1 MSLHDIKTLILSH
14 HPIIVMETIEEEQA
28 AKLVREASEQLGM
41 EMFEWTV
48 TSGLCRSGDNRPLNH
63 QSGDPVNAIQHVKD
77 LHVEGAFLFKDIGAH
92 VENPV
97 LLRTIRDLCDQ
108 FRFSRSCLVMTGSKI
123 DLPHELEHEAVSYT
137 LQLPDEEEIGQ
148 LFDHTVKSASLRQQ
162 IDLAVSDSDRQS
174 LIRSLTGMTRNQAR
188 QCLMRAI
195 FEDRRLDAADI
206 VNLQEMKAATIRDG
220 GLLEY
225 YPPQENAFQLGGFEN
240 LQSWLNRAA
249 LGFSDQAREWNLT
262 PPRGVLLTGVQG
274 CGKSLAA
281 KVIARQWQIP
291 LLKLDAGQLFDKYI
305 GQSEAN
311 FRKAAQ
317 MAESMAPCVLW
328 IDEIEKAFAS
338 GGDVSTD
345 GGTSQRLLA
354 SFLTWMQEKK
364 ESVFLVATANNLQ
377 GLPPEMIRKGRF
389 DEIFF
394 VDLPTPSER
403 LSIWDIHLRLRKQSP
418 GQFDLGQL
426 SQLTEGFSG
435 AEIEQ
440 AVIASLYRAL
450 EKRVPLHQELL
461 VREIYETVPLSISR
475 AEEVSRLRRYAKER
489 FVSASKIGSDPNTMP
504 AAA

>member
-1 MSLHDIKTLILSH
+1 MSLHDLKTLILSH

-28 AKLVREASEQLGM
+28 TKLISEATDQIGMQL
-41 EMFEWTV
+41 FEWSV
-48 TSGLCRSGDNRPLNH
+48 TSGLCRSGDTRPLNN
-63 QSGDPVNAIQHVKD
+63 QSGDPVSALRHASD
-77 LHVEGAFLFKDIGAH
+77 LEVEGVYLFKDLGAH
-92 VENPV
+92 FDNP
-97 LLRTIRDLCDQ
+97 LLVRTLRDLCDE
-108 FRFSRSCLVMTGSKI
+108 FRFSRSCLVLTGSEI
-123 DLPHELEHEAVSYT
+123 ELSSELEHETVSYAV
-137 LQLPDEEEIGQ
+137 QLPGEEEIGR
-148 LFDHTVKSASLRQQ
+148 LLDHTVKSAALRHQ
-162 IDLAVSDSDRQS
+162 IDIALSEEDRPS

-195 FEDRRLDAADI
+195 LEDQRLDAVDI
-206 VNLQEMKAATIRDG
+206 TNLQTMKAATIRDG

-249 LGFSDQAREWNLT
+249 LGFSAQAKEWNLT

-311 FRKAAQ
+311 FRKAAD

-338 GGDVSTD
+338 GGEAGND

-377 GLPPEMIRKGRF
+377 VLPPEMVRKGRF

-394 VDLPTPSER
+394 VDLPNPSER
-403 LSIWDIHLRLRKQSP
+403 LSIWDIHLRLRKQTP
-418 GQFDLGQL
+418 EQFDLGQL
-426 SQLTEGFSG
+426 AQITEGFSG

-450 EKRVPLHQELL
+450 EKRELLNQELL

-489 FVSASKIGSDPNTMP
+489 FVSASKDGSEVP